1 MDRRHVK
8 TVHGDLQPRNM
19 YVRRSALAQRRV
31 GVEDLRFAS
40 FGHAGIHKI
49 SEHPCRP
56 LQSRQFARGMA
67 GTHMSQAD
75 DLLQLAIVL
84 RHFKRLMHAESRQG

>member
-40 FGHAGIHKI
+40 FGHAGIHNF

-56 LQSRQFARGMA
+56 LQSRQKSHGFCAWHGRNTYEPG
-67 GTHMSQAD
+67 
-75 DLLQLAIVL
+75 
-84 RHFKRLMHAESRQG
+84 